1 MRCPNCGNEYDEAF
15 SSTCPVCSQASQ
27 PDTRPEVPGASQ
39 TAQPAVVQ
47 EDTPPVVQQPTQPV
61 SQPVQQYAPQ
71 PPQPYQQPQQYAA
84 PPQTYRPPA
93 PLVAIHVREHGLFV
107 RALYFL
113 FIGWWFGLFW
123 ALLSWFMYATIIG
136 APLGAVMMN
145 KVPGAISLKSK
156 QKDIRVVTTEDGYT
170 VSRVG
175 KQQFPLWARI
185 LYYPVGLVLSLVMII
200 LGWLLFIFLITAPL
214 GVMVFNAVPAVTSL
228 HR

>member
-1 MRCPNCGNEYDEAF
+1 MKCPTCGNEYDEAL
-15 SSTCPVCSQASQ
+15 SSTCPFCSLASQ
-27 PDTRPEVPGASQ
+27 S
-39 TAQPAVVQ
+39 
-47 EDTPPVVQQPTQPV
+47 DTPPETPEAPQMAQPVAAQREDTSPVAQQPPQPV
-61 SQPVQQYAPQ
+61 SQPVQQYTPQ
-71 PPQPYQQPQQYAA
+71 PPQPPQQQYAA
-84 PPQTYRPPA
+84 PPQHYQPPS
-93 PLVAIHVREHGLFV
+93 LQVVMHVREHGLFV

-123 ALLSWFMYATIIG
+123 ALASWVMYASVIG

-156 QKDIRVVTTEDGYT
+156 QKDIKVFATGDGYT
-170 VSRVG
+170 ISQTN

-185 LYYPVGLVLSLVMII
+185 LYYPVGLILSLLMII
-200 LGWLLFIFLITAPL
+200 FGWFLFIFLITAPL

>member
-1 MRCPNCGNEYDEAF
+1 MKCPTCGNEYDEAL
-15 SSTCPVCSQASQ
+15 SSTCPFCSLASQ
-27 PDTRPEVPGASQ
+27 SDTPPETPEAPQ
-39 TAQPAVVQ
+39 MAQPAAGQV
-47 EDTPPVVQQPTQPV
+47 DTPVAQQPPQPP
-61 SQPVQQYAPQ
+61 SQPVQQYTPQ
-71 PPQPYQQPQQYAA
+71 PPQPPQQQYAA
-84 PPQTYRPPA
+84 PPQRYQPPS
-93 PLVAIHVREHGLFV
+93 LQVVMHVREHGLFV

-123 ALLSWFMYATIIG
+123 ALASWVMYASVIG

-156 QKDIRVVTTEDGYT
+156 QKDIKVIATEDGYT
-170 VSRVG
+170 ISQTG

-185 LYYPVGLVLSLVMII
+185 LYYPVGLILSLLMII
-200 LGWLLFIFLITAPL
+200 FGWFLFIFLITAPL

>member
-1 MRCPNCGNEYDEAF
+1 M
-15 SSTCPVCSQASQ
+15 
-27 PDTRPEVPGASQ
+27 
-39 TAQPAVVQ
+39 
-47 EDTPPVVQQPTQPV
+47 
-61 SQPVQQYAPQ
+61 
-71 PPQPYQQPQQYAA
+71 
-84 PPQTYRPPA
+84 
-93 PLVAIHVREHGLFV
+93 HVREHGLFV

-123 ALLSWFMYATIIG
+123 ALASWVMYASVIG

-156 QKDIRVVTTEDGYT
+156 QKDIKVFATGDGYT
-170 VSRVG
+170 ISQTN

-185 LYYPVGLVLSLVMII
+185 LYYPVGLILSLLMII
-200 LGWLLFIFLITAPL
+200 FGWFLFIFLITAPL